1 MEIIKKI
8 TKSRIIIKD
17 LLSEEYDTD
26 KLPIYNIEE
35 INNLFLLDS
44 TKENPYSIL
53 GQGNACNFTL
63 EHKILKGH
71 NIHILYYNFKKD
83 GKVKV
88 TKTMIDKIKSL
99 YDDNI
104 FNSTDNIIIIL
115 NEEIKDTIKSLNNSL
130 NLILKKDNIDMTKIN
145 NNMKKYN
152 INLNKKH
159 FRNVFIFDINTLQ
172 YNILNHKFVPKHEII
187 RNSDTIQEILNDCN
201 CTINQLP
208 IISKDDPVSKVKL
221 CVDGDLC
228 KITRINKNSGE
239 SIYYRVCR

>member
-1 MEIIKKI
+1 
-8 TKSRIIIKD
+8 
-17 LLSEEYDTD
+17 
-26 KLPIYNIEE
+26 
-35 INNLFLLDS
+35 
-44 TKENPYSIL
+44 
-53 GQGNACNFTL
+53 
-63 EHKILKGH
+63 
-71 NIHILYYNFKKD
+71 
-83 GKVKV
+83 
-88 TKTMIDKIKSL
+88 MIDKIKSL

-130 NLILKKDNIDMTKIN
+130 NLILKEDNIDMTKIN